1 MKELAI
7 IQEKL
12 RAINTLSNNLQ
23 KIDNVKDKNNI
34 AYLIHE
40 IIEADY
46 IDSNLA
52 RQITSYSIM
61 ANKKLFVAI

>member
-12 RAINTLSNNLQ
+12 KAINTLSNNLQ
-23 KIDNVKDKNNI
+23 KIDNVKAKNDI

-46 IDSNLA
+46 IDSNLS
-52 RQITSYSIM
+52 RQITAYSIM
-61 ANKKLFVAI
+61 ANKDLFVAI